1 MQYLRDP
8 ERILQ
13 QNYANIREQLT
24 LDAFTPAQQQVVIHL
39 VRAYGDPLLAQHI
52 LFSQHSIDVA
62 LKTIKKRNN
71 ILYDV
76 ELVRHT
82 LDTTLL
88 YQEPLS
94 FLGKAAVIS
103 HAKASKQTRAM
114 TAVDYWKPYLAG
126 SIILIGESATASL
139 RLLEIL
145 KEGAPK
151 PALIVTT
158 SRGFVNAEAAK
169 RILWEQHADL
179 GVECIVLAGT
189 RGGGVLAATIMNALL
204 MLQQGIYV

>member
-39 VRAYGDPLLAQHI
+39 VRAYGDPLLAKHI
-52 LFSQHSIDVA
+52 LFSQHAIDVA

-114 TAVDYWKPYLAG
+114 TAVDYWKPYMAG

>member
-24 LDAFTPAQQQVVIHL
+24 LDAFTPAQQQVIIHL
-39 VRAYGDPLLAQHI
+39 VRAYGDPLLAQYV

-114 TAVDYWKPYLAG
+114 TAVDYWKPYMAG

>member
-52 LFSQHSIDVA
+52 LFSQHAIDVA

-114 TAVDYWKPYLAG
+114 TAVDYWKPYMAG